1 MVDVQPVRRQ
11 APWFP
16 PGAQGL
22 SQHSTIWFS
31 MDLDRAFSA
40 LADPTR
46 RTLLASLEGG
56 EKTLSDLASPLPIT
70 LMAVQ
75 KHVKVLEE
83 AGLVATRKLGRSRH
97 VRLRAHGLERASD
110 WIKQS
115 EARWNAAFDRLEQ
128 VLAEEDARHEHPGD

>member
-1 MVDVQPVRRQ
+1 
-11 APWFP
+11 
-16 PGAQGL
+16 
-22 SQHSTIWFS
+22 

-46 RTLLASLEGG
+46 RQLLASLEGG
-56 EKTLSDLASPLPIT
+56 EKTLSELASPLPIT

-75 KHVKVLEE
+75 KHVRVLEE
-83 AGLVATRKLGRSRH
+83 AGLVATRKHGRSRH
-97 VRLRAHGLERASD
+97 VRLRNHGLARAAD

-128 VLAEEDARHEHPGD
+128 ALAEEDQDK